1 MFNPTVDLGQVI
13 LASLIGTIGFFVK
26 RTIDDFGRRL
36 DRHEEIIFKVVKDT
50 QLILGLIDRRK
61 SPRYEDDE

>member
-1 MFNPTVDLGQVI
+1 MFSPNVDLGQVI
-13 LASLIGTIGFFVK
+13 IASLIGTIGFFVK

-50 QLILGLIDRRK
+50 QLILGLLDRRSK
-61 SPRYEDDE
+61 PRYGDDE